1 MDKMPKG
8 YVDVL
13 AKQHKAKAVASEH
26 RFYGQITPKNDL
38 STETLRFLTLWNQ
51 ALADVNHF
59 IHHLYD
65 GTHDQRQPVDRR
77 GHVVSWRSLSA
88 WFRIAYLNATVA
100 AISSSGVVNPFL

>member
-1 MDKMPKG
+1 MPKG

-59 IHHLYD
+59 IHHFTTELTTKGSPWIAV
-65 GTHDQRQPVDRR
+65 GTSYPGALSLR
-77 GHVVSWRSLSA
+77 GFVSR
-88 WFRIAYLNATVA
+88 
-100 AISSSGVVNPFL
+100 NP